1 MGWQR
6 GELWLDTD
14 ILWLGEEPGARA
26 VAVAPPSVLG
36 PEPPPGLAASRRRR
50 EAWRRR
56 REARRARS
64 KALALSPAVM
74 LALATA
80 RSDDHETSIVV
91 EDPPSL
97 TFRLGTGTAEAA
109 DTPGAIAGH
118 DQVTVARESPRTSKP
133 NGPDRSVAREYR
145 TRGKGS

>member
-26 VAVAPPSVLG
+26 VAFAPPSVFS
-36 PEPPPGLAASRRRR
+36 PDPPPGLAASRQRR

-56 REARRARS
+56 RDARRARS

-80 RSDDHETSIVV
+80 RSGDHETSIVAD
-91 EDPPSL
+91 DPPSL
-97 TFRLGTGTAEAA
+97 TFRLA
-109 DTPGAIAGH
+109 P
-118 DQVTVARESPRTSKP
+118 ARPKPRTLR
-133 NGPDRSVAREYR
+133 GPSQSTTA
-145 TRGKGS
+145 